1 VELTKL
7 FVKTNR
13 KRKIEPEMRRTSLTP
28 DQAKQLAVIVRD
40 YRHKRGLSMRRVAVQ
55 AGFNVATLAGLE
67 AGTILS
73 PQPSTLKAVAEV
85 LAIDL
90 GQLYT
95 ALNWL
100 PAQPLP
106 SLAPY
111 MRAKYHDLP
120 EAAIAELEAYA
131 NRLIQRHG
139 GHGPINREDE
149 QP

>member
-1 VELTKL
+1 MEYV
-7 FVKTNR
+7 
-13 KRKIEPEMRRTSLTP
+13 MRRNTITTE
-28 DQAKQLAVIVRD
+28 QAKRLAAILRKH
-40 YRHKRGLSMRRVAVQ
+40 RLQAGLSMRAVALQ
-55 AGFNVATLAGLE
+55 AGFNVATIVTLE
-67 AGTILS
+67 AATNLA
-73 PQPSTLKAVAEV
+73 PQPSTLKAIAEV
-85 LAIDL
+85 LRIDL

-95 ALNWL
+95 VLNWL

-120 EAAIAELEAYA
+120 ESAIAELEAYA
-131 NRLIQRHG
+131 DRLIQRHG